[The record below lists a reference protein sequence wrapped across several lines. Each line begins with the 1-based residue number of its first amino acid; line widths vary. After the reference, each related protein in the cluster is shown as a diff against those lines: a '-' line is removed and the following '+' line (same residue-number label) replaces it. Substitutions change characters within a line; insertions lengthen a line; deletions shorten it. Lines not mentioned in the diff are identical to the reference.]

1 MNKDNGE
8 IRIGVYVCHCGNNIS
23 EVVDVEAVVKY
34 AKTLKGVVV
43 ARDYKFMCS
52 DPGQDIVKQDIKNQ
66 NLNKIVVSS
75 CSPRMHEETFRRA
88 CEQAGVNRYE
98 FQMANIREHCS
109 WVTEDKAPATNKA
122 KALVQAAVARVFFH
136 EPLKTKKVKV
146 NPNTLIVGAGIAG
159 IQAAL
164 EIANSGNKVYLV
176 EKEPSIGGNMAKL
189 DKTFPTLDCSACIL
203 TPKMVS
209 VGQHENIELL
219 SYSEVEDV
227 SGYVGNFKVKVKKKS
242 RFVNEKCTACAE
254 CLKVCPVNLPSE
266 FEEGLSKRHAIYRP
280 FAQSVPNIYVIDKKE
295 TPPCKTSCPIKMD
308 VQGYI
313 ALIRAGK
320 LKEAYALMRKTNPLP
335 GICGR
340 VCYHPCEKVCK
351 RGALDEPIAILSLKR
366 YIADNVGAYDYT
378 PSQTRMQNNGKSVA
392 IIGSGPGGLTA
403 AYDLT
408 LNGYNVTIF
417 ESEQKPGGMLRT
429 GIPSYRLP
437 KDILDK
443 EINDIEKLGVKIK
456 TGIKIGADKKLSE
469 LKNEFDAV
477 LIATGAQKSMSLG
490 MEGEDAEG
498 IIHGMDFLK
507 KVNYQ
512 EIFPP
517 ALSVPALPVG
527 RRQAGERAGELGGK
541 VGIIGGGNTAI
552 DAARAAKRLGKFAT
566 ANLPQARDVIIFYRR
581 SRNEMPANPEEIKAA
596 MNEGIKVEFLVA
608 PQKIIT
614 ENGRLKSLALIRMEL
629 GEMDSSGRRRP
640 VPIPDSQFEVTLD
653 VLIPAVSQKPDSG
666 FAKEAGIEVTK
677 WDTLSVDDE
686 SLSTK
691 IKGVFACADVVT
703 GPSTVTEAMAQGRMA
718 AASINKYLKGV
729 GAYPPV
735 PIRAGN
741 NTPLP
746 EEQSIESI
754 IDYHV
759 SEEELQRFKEVYP
772 LEERSR
778 MPHIEDSQRL
788 ASFDEVEL
796 GFNDADARR
805 EAERCLSCGGCSDCE
820 ECEKVCEPNAI
831 DYDMKDEFLEID
843 VGNIIVATGYQL
855 FDARRAK
862 EYGYKKYDN
871 VITSLEFERLSNA
884 AGPTNG
890 EILLRDV
897 RHGESRTR
905 ADVDAASGTRRKPKS
920 VAILHCI
927 GSRDENYNK
936 HCSRICCMYSLKF
949 AHLVREKTDA
959 EVYEFYI
966 DMRAFGKGYE
976 EFYERVQKEK
986 VNIIRGKVPEI
997 TDFAESPEEKGKL
1010 IIQCED
1016 TLLGLNRR
1024 IAVDMVVLSV
1034 GIEPRS
1040 DAEQI
1045 AKLFSL
1051 SRGSDGFFIE
1061 KHPKL
1066 DPMATMSD
1074 GIFIAGCCQGPKDI
1088 PDTVAQGAGA
1098 AARVLSLLCKGE
1110 VEIEPITAVINK
1122 DLCSGCKICNNICP
1136 YSAIEFRAEEN
1147 VSEVVEELCKGC
1159 GTCVAA
1165 CPAGAIKGSHFTDE
1179 QILAEIDG
1187 IMAV

>member
-23 EVVDVEAVVKY
+23 EVVDVEAVVEY

-52 DPGQDIVKQDIKNQ
+52 DPGQEIVKQDIKDQ

-75 CSPRMHEETFRRA
+75 CSPRMHEETFRRT

-109 WVTEDKAPATNKA
+109 WVTEDRVPATNKA

-146 NPNTLIVGAGIAG
+146 NPNTLVVGAGIAG

-219 SYSEVEDV
+219 TYSEVEDV
-227 SGYVGNFKVKVKKKS
+227 SGYIGNFKVKIKKKS

-320 LKEAYALMRKTNPLP
+320 LKEAYTLMRKTNPLP

-340 VCYHPCEKVCK
+340 VCYHPCEKECK
-351 RGALDEPIAILSLKR
+351 RGALDEPIAILALKR
-366 YIADNVGAYDYT
+366 YIADRADEYIPPKIKRID
-378 PSQTRMQNNGKSVA
+378 KSVA
-392 IIGSGPGGLTA
+392 IIGSGPSGLTA
-403 AYDLT
+403 AYDLA

-417 ESEQKPGGMLRT
+417 ESTQKPGGMLRA
-429 GIPSYRLP
+429 GIPPYRLP

-456 TGIKIGADKKLSE
+456 TGVKIGADKKLSD
-469 LKNEFDAV
+469 LKSEFDSV
-477 LIATGAQKSMSLG
+477 LIATGAQKSMRLG
-490 MEGEDAEG
+490 INGEDAEG
-498 IIHGMDFLK
+498 IIHGIDFLK

-512 EIFPP
+512 ETFPP
-517 ALSVPALPVG
+517 A
-527 RRQAGERAGELGGK
+527 ERAGELGGK

-552 DAARAAKRLGKFAT
+552 DAARAAKRLGK
-566 ANLPQARDVIIFYRR
+566 DVTIFYRR
-581 SRNEMPANPEEIKAA
+581 SRNEMPANPEEVKAA
-596 MNEGIKVEFLVA
+596 MDEGIKIELLVS
-608 PQKIIT
+608 PKKIAT
-614 ENGRLKSLALIRMEL
+614 ENSRLKSLTLIRMEL

-640 VPIPDSQFEVTLD
+640 IPIPDSQFEVSLD
-653 VLIPAVSQKPDSG
+653 VLIPAISQRPDSE

-677 WDTLSVDDE
+677 WDTLSIDDK
-686 SLSTK
+686 SLSTR
-691 IKGVFACADVVT
+691 INGIFACADVVT
-703 GPSTVTEAMAQGRMA
+703 GPSTVTEAMAQGRKA
-718 AASINKYLKGV
+718 AASINKFLK
-729 GAYPPV
+729 
-735 PIRAGN
+735 
-741 NTPLP
+741 
-746 EEQSIESI
+746 EEELFKEEEESLESI
-754 IDYHV
+754 TDSYV
-759 SEEELQRFKEVYP
+759 SEEELQRLKEVYP
-772 LEERSR
+772 LEKRVE
-778 MPHIEDSQRL
+778 MPHIEDSQRIV
-788 ASFDEVEL
+788 SFGEVEL
-796 GFNDADARR
+796 GFSDEDARR
-805 EAERCLSCGGCSDCE
+805 EAERCLSCGGCSDCD
-820 ECEKVCEPNAI
+820 ECAKVCEPNAI
-831 DYDMKDEFLEID
+831 DYNMKDEFLEID

-862 EYGYKKYDN
+862 EYGYKKHGN

-890 EILLRDV
+890 EILLKDV
-897 RHGESRTR
+897 RHGES
-905 ADVDAASGTRRKPKS
+905 AYGTRRKPEA

-936 HCSRICCMYSLKF
+936 HCSRICCMHSLKF

-1074 GIFIAGCCQGPKDI
+1074 GILIAGCCQGPKDI

-1098 AARVLSLLCKGE
+1098 AARALSILTKGE
-1110 VEIEPITAVINK
+1110 VEIEAITAVINK
-1122 DLCSGCKICNNICP
+1122 DLCSGCKICNNLCP

-1147 VSEVVEELCKGC
+1147 VSEVVEELCKG
-1159 GTCVAA
+1159 
-1165 CPAGAIKGSHFTDE
+1165 
-1179 QILAEIDG
+1179 
-1187 IMAV
+1187 

>member
-1 MNKDNGE
+1 MNNENGE

-23 EVVDVEAVVKY
+23 EVVDVEAVADY

-52 DPGQDIVKQDIKNQ
+52 DPGQDMVKQDIKEQ
-66 NLNKIVVSS
+66 DLNKIVVSS

-88 CEQAGVNRYE
+88 CEQVGVNKYE

-109 WVTEDKAPATNKA
+109 WVTEDKVSATNKA
-122 KALVQAAVARVFFH
+122 KALVQAAVNRVFFH

-209 VGQHENIELL
+209 VGQHPNIELL
-219 SYSEVEDV
+219 SYSEVENV
-227 SGYVGNFKVKVKKKS
+227 SGYVGNFKVKIKKKS

-254 CLKVCPVNLPSE
+254 CIKVCPVNLPSE
-266 FEEGLSKRHAIYRP
+266 FEEGLSDRHAIYRP
-280 FAQSVPNIYVIDKKE
+280 FAQSVPNIYVIDKKD
-295 TPPCKTSCPIKMD
+295 TPPCKTFCPIKMD

-320 LKEAYALMRKTNPLP
+320 LNEAYALMRKTNPLP

-340 VCYHPCEKVCK
+340 VCYHPCEKACK
-351 RGALDEPIAILSLKR
+351 RDALDEPIAILALKR
-366 YIADNVGAYDYT
+366 YIADRVGEYIPPQIKKID
-378 PSQTRMQNNGKSVA
+378 KSVA

-403 AYDLT
+403 ASDLA
-408 LNGYNVTIF
+408 LKGYNVSIF
-417 ESEQKPGGMLRT
+417 ESAQKPGGMLRAC
-429 GIPSYRLP
+429 IPSYRLP

-443 EINDIEKLGVKIK
+443 EINDIEKLG
-456 TGIKIGADKKLSE
+456 IKINTCVTIGKDKQLSE
-469 LKNEFDAV
+469 LKSEFDAV
-477 LIATGAQKSMSLG
+477 LIAIGAQKSSSLG
-490 MEGEDAEG
+490 MAEEDATG
-498 IIHGMDFLK
+498 IINAIDFLK
-507 KVNYQ
+507 KINFNETV
-512 EIFPP
+512 
-517 ALSVPALPVG
+517 
-527 RRQAGERAGELGGK
+527 ELGEK
-541 VGIIGGGNTAI
+541 VGIMGGGNTAI
-552 DAARAAKRLGKFAT
+552 DAARTAKRLGK
-566 ANLPQARDVIIFYRR
+566 DVTIFYRR
-581 SRNEMPANPEEIKAA
+581 SINEMPASPEEIKAA
-596 MNEGIKVEFLVA
+596 VDEGIRIEILVA
-608 PQKIIT
+608 PEKIVT
-614 ENGRLKSLALIRMEL
+614 ENGRLKSLVLIRMKL

-640 VPIPDSQFEVTLD
+640 VPIPDSQFIVPLD
-653 VLIPAVSQKPDSG
+653 TLIPAISQRPDSY
-666 FAKEAGIEVTK
+666 FAKEAGIKVSK
-677 WDTLSVDDE
+677 WDTLFVDE
-686 SLSTK
+686 KSLSTN
-691 IKGVFACADVVT
+691 IKGIFACADVVT
-703 GPSTVTEAMAQGRMA
+703 GPRTVTEAMAQGRKA
-718 AASINKYLKGV
+718 ATSIDRYLGRETLSDEEEE
-729 GAYPPV
+729 PMEPV
-735 PIRAGN
+735 M
-741 NTPLP
+741 
-746 EEQSIESI
+746 ES
-754 IDYHV
+754 HV
-759 SEEELQRFKEVYP
+759 SEEELQRLKEVYP
-772 LEERSR
+772 LEKRVEI
-778 MPHIEDSQRL
+778 PNIEDSQRL
-788 ASFDEVEL
+788 AGFGEVEL
-796 GFNDADARR
+796 GFNDEDAKR
-805 EAERCLSCGGCSDCE
+805 EAERCLSCGACSDCG
-820 ECEKVCEPNAI
+820 ECAKVCEPDAI
-831 DYDMKDEFLEID
+831 DYNMKDEFIEVD
-843 VGNIIVATGYQL
+843 VGNIIVTTGFQL
-855 FDARRAK
+855 FDARRSK
-862 EYGYKKYDN
+862 EYGYMKYDN
-871 VITSLEFERLSNA
+871 VITSLEFERLSSA
-884 AGPTNG
+884 AGPTSG
-890 EILLRDV
+890 EILLK
-897 RHGESRTR
+897 
-905 ADVDAASGTRRKPKS
+905 SGARPES

-936 HCSRICCMYSLKF
+936 HCSRICCMHSLKF

-997 TDFAESPEEKGKL
+997 TNFAESPEEEGKL

-1040 DAEQI
+1040 DADQI

-1074 GIFIAGCCQGPKDI
+1074 GILIAGCCQGPKDI
-1088 PDTVAQGAGA
+1088 PDTVAQGSGA
-1098 AARVLSLLCKGE
+1098 AARALSMLVKGE
-1110 VEIEPITAVINK
+1110 VEIEAITAVINK
-1122 DLCSGCKICNNICP
+1122 DFCSGCKICNNVCP

-1165 CPAGAIKGSHFTDE
+1165 CPAGAIKGTHFTDE

-1187 IMAV
+1187 LMAV

>member
-1 MNKDNGE
+1 MNNNDNGE

-23 EVVDVEAVVKY
+23 EVVDVEAVVEH
-34 AKTLKGVVV
+34 ARTLKGVVV

-52 DPGQDIVKQDIKNQ
+52 NPGQDIVKQDIKDQ
-66 NLNKIVVSS
+66 SLNKIVVSS
-75 CSPRMHEETFRRA
+75 CSPRMHEETFRRT
-88 CEQAGVNRYE
+88 CEQAGVNKYE

-109 WVTEDKAPATNKA
+109 WVTEDRVSATNKA

-219 SYSEVEDV
+219 TYSEVEDV
-227 SGYVGNFKVKVKKKS
+227 SGYVGNFKIKIKKKS

-254 CLKVCPVNLPSE
+254 CIKVCPVNLPSE
-266 FEEGLSKRHAIYRP
+266 FEEGLAQRNAIYRP
-280 FAQSVPNIYVIDKKE
+280 FAQSVPNIFVIDKKE

-313 ALIRAGK
+313 ALIKAGK

-340 VCYHPCEKVCK
+340 VCYHPCEKACK
-351 RGALDEPIAILSLKR
+351 RDALDEPIAILALKR
-366 YIADNVGAYDYT
+366 YIADRVGEYIPPQIKKID
-378 PSQTRMQNNGKSVA
+378 KSVA
-392 IIGSGPGGLTA
+392 ITGSGPGGLTA
-403 AYDLT
+403 AHDLA
-408 LNGYNVTIF
+408 LKGYNVTIF
-417 ESEQKPGGMLRT
+417 ESARKPGGMLRAC
-429 GIPSYRLP
+429 IPSYRLP

-443 EINDIEKLGVKIK
+443 EINDIEKLGVTIT
-456 TGIKIGADKKLSE
+456 TGVTIGVDKQLSE
-469 LKNEFDAV
+469 LKSEFDAV
-477 LIATGAQKSMSLG
+477 LIAIGVQKSRSLG
-490 MEGEDAEG
+490 MDGEDTTG
-498 IIHGMDFLK
+498 IINAIDFLK
-507 KVNYQ
+507 KINFNETV
-512 EIFPP
+512 
-517 ALSVPALPVG
+517 
-527 RRQAGERAGELGGK
+527 ELGEK
-541 VGIIGGGNTAI
+541 VGIIGGGNVAI
-552 DAARAAKRLGKFAT
+552 DTARAAKRLGK
-566 ANLPQARDVIIFYRR
+566 DVTIFNVHLNI
-581 SRNEMPANPEEIKAA
+581 NEMFASPEEVKAA
-596 MNEGIKVEFLVA
+596 MDEGIRIEFLVA
-608 PQKIIT
+608 PKKIVT
-614 ENGRLKSLALIRMEL
+614 ENGRLNSIEMIKLNPE
-629 GEMDSSGRRRP
+629 GEMDSIGMRP
-640 VPIPDSQFEVTLD
+640 PIPDTEFKVPLD
-653 VLIPAVSQKPDSG
+653 VMIPAIGQRPDSN
-666 FAKEAGIEVTK
+666 FVKEAGIEITNR
-677 WDTLSVDDE
+677 DTLVADDK
-686 SLSTK
+686 SLSTN
-691 IKGVFACADVVT
+691 IEGIFACADVVT
-703 GPSTVTEAMAQGRMA
+703 GPRTVTEAMAQGRKA
-718 AASINKYLKGV
+718 ATSIDRYLKGETLF
-729 GAYPPV
+729 
-735 PIRAGN
+735 N
-741 NTPLP
+741 
-746 EEQSIESI
+746 EEEESIEPVAEF
-754 IDYHV
+754 HV
-759 SEEELQRFKEVYP
+759 SEEELQRLKEVYP
-772 LEERSR
+772 LEKRVE

-788 ASFDEVEL
+788 AGFGEVEL
-796 GFNDADARR
+796 GFGDADAKL

-820 ECEKVCEPNAI
+820 ECVKVCEPDAI
-831 DYDMKDEFLEID
+831 DYSMKDEFVEID
-843 VGNIIVATGYQL
+843 VGNIIITTGYEL

-884 AGPTNG
+884 AGPTSG
-890 EILLRDV
+890 RILLKD
-897 RHGESRTR
+897 G
-905 ADVDAASGTRRKPKS
+905 RKPES

-936 HCSRICCMYSLKF
+936 HCSRICCMYSLKV

-966 DMRAFGKGYE
+966 DMRAGGKGYE

-1024 IAVDMVVLSV
+1024 MAVDMVILSV

-1040 DAEQI
+1040 DADRI

-1074 GIFIAGCCQGPKDI
+1074 GILIAGCCQGPKDI
-1088 PDTVAQGAGA
+1088 PDTVAQGSGA
-1098 AARVLSLLCKGE
+1098 AARALSILTKGE
-1110 VEIEPITAVINK
+1110 VEIDAITAVINK
-1122 DLCSGCKICNNICP
+1122 DLCSGCKICNNLCP

-1165 CPAGAIKGSHFTDE
+1165 CPAGAIKGTHFTDE

>member
-8 IRIGVYVCHCGNNIS
+8 TRIGVYVCHCGNNIS
-23 EVVDVEAVVKY
+23 EMVDVEAV
-34 AKTLKGVVV
+34 ADHASTLKGVVV
-43 ARDYKFMCS
+43 AREYKFMCS
-52 DPGQDIVKQDIKNQ
+52 DPGQDMVKQDIKDQ
-66 NLNKIVVSS
+66 KLNKIVVSS

-88 CEQAGVNRYE
+88 CEQAGINKYE

-109 WVTEDKAPATNKA
+109 WVTEDKDFATNKA
-122 KALVQAAVARVFFH
+122 KALVQAAVNRVFFH

-209 VGQHENIELL
+209 VGQHPDIELL

-227 SGYVGNFKVKVKKKS
+227 SGYVGNFKIKIKKKA
-242 RFVNEKCTACAE
+242 RFVNDKCTACAE
-254 CLKVCPVNLPSE
+254 CIKVCPVNLPSE
-266 FEEGLSKRHAIYRP
+266 FEEGLSNRHAIYRP

-295 TPPCKTSCPIKMD
+295 TPPCKTFCPIEMD

-320 LKEAYALMRKTNPLP
+320 LEEAYALMRKTNP
-335 GICGR
+335 I
-340 VCYHPCEKVCK
+340 K
-351 RGALDEPIAILSLKR
+351 RND
-366 YIADNVGAYDYT
+366 
-378 PSQTRMQNNGKSVA
+378 KSVA

-403 AYDLT
+403 AHDLAIKGYD
-408 LNGYNVTIF
+408 VTIF
-417 ESEQKPGGMLRT
+417 ESAQKPGGMLRI
-429 GIPSYRLP
+429 GIPPYRLP

-443 EINDIEKLGVKIK
+443 EINDIEKLGIKIK
-456 TGIKIGADKKLSE
+456 TGVTIGKDRKLSE
-469 LKNEFDAV
+469 LKSEFNAV
-477 LIATGAQKSMSLG
+477 LIAIGARKSRSLG
-490 MEGEDAEG
+490 MEGEDATG
-498 IIHGMDFLK
+498 IINAIDFLK
-507 KVNYQ
+507 KINFNETV
-512 EIFPP
+512 
-517 ALSVPALPVG
+517 
-527 RRQAGERAGELGGK
+527 ELGGK
-541 VGIIGGGNTAI
+541 IGIIGGGNVAI
-552 DAARAAKRLGKFAT
+552 DTARAAKRLGK
-566 ANLPQARDVIIFYRR
+566 DVTIFNVH
-581 SRNEMPANPEEIKAA
+581 SDTNEMFASPEEVKAA
-596 MNEGIKVEFLVA
+596 MDEGISIEFLVV
-608 PQKIIT
+608 PKKIVT
-614 ENGRLKSLALIRMEL
+614 ENGRLSSIEMIRLNPE
-629 GEMDSSGRRRP
+629 GEMDAIGMRP
-640 VPIPDSQFEVTLD
+640 PIPDTEFNVPLD
-653 VLIPAVSQKPDSG
+653 VMIPAIGQRPDSN
-666 FAKEAGIEVTK
+666 FVKEAGIEITDR
-677 WDTLSVDDE
+677 DTLVADDK
-686 SLSTK
+686 SFLTN
-691 IKGVFACADVVT
+691 IQGIFACADVVT
-703 GPSTVTEAMAQGRMA
+703 GPRTVTEAMAEGRKA
-718 AASINKYLKGV
+718 AVSIDRYLKGEDLFDEE
-729 GAYPPV
+729 GEYIEPV
-735 PIRAGN
+735 
-741 NTPLP
+741 T
-746 EEQSIESI
+746 ES
-754 IDYHV
+754 HV
-759 SEEELQRFKEVYP
+759 SEKELERLKEIFPSEKRV
-772 LEERSR
+772 E
-778 MPHIEDSQRL
+778 MPSIEDPQRL
-788 ASFDEVEL
+788 AGFGEVEL
-796 GFNDADARR
+796 GFDDEEAKR
-805 EAERCLSCGGCSDCE
+805 EAERCLSCGGCSDCG
-820 ECEKVCEPNAI
+820 ECEKVCEPEAI
-831 DYDMKDEFLEID
+831 DYNMIDEIIEVD
-843 VGNIIVATGYQL
+843 VGNIIVTTGFQL
-855 FDARRAK
+855 FDARLAK

-890 EILLRDV
+890 EILLK
-897 RHGESRTR
+897 
-905 ADVDAASGTRRKPKS
+905 SGAKPES

-936 HCSRICCMYSLKF
+936 HCSRICCMHSLKF
-949 AHLVREKTDA
+949 AHLVKEKTEA

-997 TDFAESPEEKGKL
+997 SDFAESPEEKGKL

-1040 DAEQI
+1040 DADQI

-1051 SRGSDGFFIE
+1051 SRGSDGFFLE

-1074 GIFIAGCCQGPKDI
+1074 GILIAGCCQGPKDI
-1088 PDTVAQGAGA
+1088 PDTVAQGSGA
-1098 AARVLSLLCKGE
+1098 AARALSILYKGE

-1122 DLCSGCKICNNICP
+1122 DFCSGCKICNNTCP

-1165 CPAGAIKGSHFTDE
+1165 CPAGVIKGAHFTDE

>member
-8 IRIGVYVCHCGNNIS
+8 TRIGVYVCHCGNNIS
-23 EVVDVEAVVKY
+23 EMVDVEAVADH
-34 AKTLKGVVV
+34 AKSLKGVVV

-52 DPGQDIVKQDIKNQ
+52 DPGQDMVQQDIKDQ
-66 NLNKIVVSS
+66 KLNKIVVSS
-75 CSPRMHEETFRRA
+75 CSPRMHEATFRRA
-88 CEQAGVNRYE
+88 CEQAGINKYE

-109 WVTEDKAPATNKA
+109 WVTEDKTSATNKA
-122 KALVQAAVARVFFH
+122 KALVQAAVNRVFFH

-209 VGQHENIELL
+209 VGQHPKIKLL
-219 SYSEVEDV
+219 SYCEVENV
-227 SGYVGNFKVKVKKKS
+227 SGYVGNFNVKIKKKS

-254 CLKVCPVNLPSE
+254 CIKVCPVNLLSE
-266 FEEGLSKRHAIYRP
+266 FEEGLTNRHAIYRP

-340 VCYHPCEKVCK
+340 VCYHPCEKACK
-351 RGALDEPIAILSLKR
+351 RDALDEPIAILALKR
-366 YIADNVGAYDYT
+366 YIADRISEYT
-378 PSQTRMQNNGKSVA
+378 PPEIKRIDKSVA

-403 AYDLT
+403 AHDLA

-417 ESEQKPGGMLRT
+417 ESAQKPGGMLRI
-429 GIPSYRLP
+429 GIPPYRLP

-443 EINDIEKLGVKIK
+443 EINDIEKLGITIK
-456 TGIKIGADKKLSE
+456 TGVTIGKDKKLSE
-469 LKNEFDAV
+469 LKSEFNAV
-477 LIATGAQKSMSLG
+477 LIAIGARKSKRLG
-490 MEGEDAEG
+490 MDGEDAIG
-498 IIHGMDFLK
+498 IINAIDFLEE
-507 KVNYQ
+507 VNFN
-512 EIFPP
+512 ET
-517 ALSVPALPVG
+517 V
-527 RRQAGERAGELGGK
+527 ELGEK
-541 VGIIGGGNTAI
+541 VGIIGGGNVAI
-552 DAARAAKRLGKFAT
+552 DTARAAKRLGK
-566 ANLPQARDVIIFYRR
+566 DVTIFNVHLNT
-581 SRNEMPANPEEIKAA
+581 NEMFASPEEVKAA
-596 MNEGIKVEFLVA
+596 MDEDIRIEFLVV
-608 PQKIIT
+608 PKKIVT
-614 ENGRLKSLALIRMEL
+614 ENGRLSSIEMIRLDPE
-629 GEMDSSGRRRP
+629 GEMDAIGMRP
-640 VPIPDSQFEVTLD
+640 PIPDTEFNVPLD
-653 VLIPAVSQKPDSG
+653 VMIPAIGQRPDSD
-666 FAKEAGIEVTK
+666 FAKEAGVEITK
-677 WDTLSVDDE
+677 RDTLVADE
-686 SLSTK
+686 KSLSTN
-691 IKGVFACADVVT
+691 IQGIFACADVVT
-703 GPSTVTEAMAQGRMA
+703 GPRTVTEAMAEGRKA
-718 AASINKYLKGV
+718 AVSIDRYLG
-729 GAYPPV
+729 
-735 PIRAGN
+735 REN
-741 NTPLP
+741 LFD
-746 EEQSIESI
+746 EEDESIEPVTES
-754 IDYHV
+754 YV
-759 SEEELQRFKEVYP
+759 SEEELQRLKEIYPIEQRFK
-772 LEERSR
+772 
-778 MPHIEDSQRL
+778 MPYIEDSQRL
-788 ASFDEVEL
+788 AGFEEVEL
-796 GFNDADARR
+796 GFDDEEAKR

-820 ECEKVCEPNAI
+820 ECEKVCEPEAI
-831 DYDMKDEFLEID
+831 DYNMKDEFIEVD
-843 VGNIIVATGYQL
+843 VGNIIVTTGYQL

-890 EILLRDV
+890 EILLK
-897 RHGESRTR
+897 
-905 ADVDAASGTRRKPKS
+905 SGAKPES

-927 GSRDENYNK
+927 GSRDENYNR
-936 HCSRICCMYSLKF
+936 HCSRICCMHSLKF
-949 AHLVREKTDA
+949 AHLVKEKTNA

-997 TDFAESPEEKGKL
+997 SDFAESPEEKGKL

-1034 GIEPRS
+1034 GIEARS
-1040 DAEQI
+1040 DASRV

-1051 SRGSDGFFIE
+1051 SRGADGFFIE

-1074 GIFIAGCCQGPKDI
+1074 GILIAGCCQGPKDI
-1088 PDTVAQGAGA
+1088 PDGA
-1098 AARVLSLLCKGE
+1098 KGY
-1110 VEIEPITAVINK
+1110 T
-1122 DLCSGCKICNNICP
+1122 
-1136 YSAIEFRAEEN
+1136 
-1147 VSEVVEELCKGC
+1147 
-1159 GTCVAA
+1159 
-1165 CPAGAIKGSHFTDE
+1165 
-1179 QILAEIDG
+1179 
-1187 IMAV
+1187 

>member
-1 MNKDNGE
+1 MNKDSGE
-8 IRIGVYVCHCGNNIS
+8 TRIGVYVCHCGNNIS
-23 EVVDVEAVVKY
+23 EVVDVEAVADHASTLNGVK
-34 AKTLKGVVV
+34 V
-43 ARDYKFMCS
+43 ARNYKFMCS
-52 DPGQDIVKQDIKNQ
+52 DPGQDMVKQDIKDHK
-66 NLNKIVVSS
+66 LNKIVVSS

-88 CEQAGVNRYE
+88 CEQAGINKYE

-109 WVTEDKAPATNKA
+109 WVTEDKVSATNKA
-122 KALVQAAVARVFFH
+122 KALVQAAVNRVFFH

-164 EIANSGNKVYLV
+164 EIANSGNKVYLI

-209 VGQHENIELL
+209 VGQHPDIELL

-227 SGYVGNFKVKVKKKS
+227 SGYVGNFKIKIKKKS
-242 RFVNEKCTACAE
+242 RFVNKKCTACAE
-254 CLKVCPVNLPSE
+254 CIKVCPVNLPSE
-266 FEEGLSKRHAIYRP
+266 FEEGLSERHAIYRP

-313 ALIRAGK
+313 ALIKVGK

-351 RGALDEPIAILSLKR
+351 RSALDEPIAILSLKR
-366 YIADNVGAYDYT
+366 YIADRVKEYNPPKIKKID
-378 PSQTRMQNNGKSVA
+378 KSVA
-392 IIGSGPGGLTA
+392 IIGSGPAGLTA
-403 AYDLT
+403 AHDLA
-408 LNGYNVTIF
+408 LKGYKVTIF
-417 ESEQKPGGMLRT
+417 ESAQKPGGMLRA

-443 EINDIEKLGVKIK
+443 EINDIEKLGVTIK
-456 TGIKIGADKKLSE
+456 TNVTIGTDKKLSE
-469 LKNEFDAV
+469 VKREFDAV
-477 LIATGAQKSMSLG
+477 LIAAGTQKSMDLG
-490 MEGEDAEG
+490 MDGEDADG
-498 IIHGMDFLK
+498 IIHGIDFLK
-507 KVNYQ
+507 KLNYQ
-512 EIFPP
+512 ESFE
-517 ALSVPALPVG
+517 S
-527 RRQAGERAGELGGK
+527 GEK
-541 VGIIGGGNTAI
+541 FGIIGGGNTAI
-552 DAARAAKRLGKFAT
+552 DSARAAKRLGK
-566 ANLPQARDVIIFYRR
+566 DVTIFYRR

-596 MNEGIKVEFLVA
+596 INEGIKIEFLVA
-608 PQKIIT
+608 PKIIVA
-614 ENGRLKSLALIRMEL
+614 ENSKLKALALIRMKL

-640 VPIPDSQFEVTLD
+640 VPVPDSQFEVPLD
-653 VLIPAVSQKPDSG
+653 VLILAVSQRPDSG
-666 FAKEAGIEVTK
+666 FAKEAGVEVTK
-677 WDTLSVDDE
+677 WDTLSVDDR
-686 SLSTK
+686 SLST
-691 IKGVFACADVVT
+691 GVNGIFACADVVT
-703 GPSTVTEAMAQGRMA
+703 GPSTVTEAMAHGRKA
-718 AASINKYLKGV
+718 AVSISRYLKEEKLFDEV
-729 GAYPPV
+729 KESLEPV
-735 PIRAGN
+735 M
-741 NTPLP
+741 
-746 EEQSIESI
+746 
-754 IDYHV
+754 DYHV
-759 SEEELQRFKEVYP
+759 SDEELERLKEIFPSEKRVEIP
-772 LEERSR
+772 C
-778 MPHIEDSQRL
+778 IEDSQRL
-788 ASFDEVEL
+788 VNFDEIEL
-796 GFNDADARR
+796 GFNDEDAKR
-805 EAERCLSCGGCSDCE
+805 EAERCLSCGVCSDCG

-831 DYDMKDEFLEID
+831 DYNMKDEFLEID
-843 VGNIIVATGYQL
+843 VGNIIVTTGFQL
-855 FDARRAK
+855 FDARRSK

-890 EILLRDV
+890 ELLLK
-897 RHGESRTR
+897 
-905 ADVDAASGTRRKPKS
+905 SGAKPES

-936 HCSRICCMYSLKF
+936 HCSRVCCMHSLKF
-949 AHLVREKTDA
+949 AHLVREKTEA

-1010 IIQCED
+1010 IIQFED

-1040 DAEQI
+1040 DADQV

-1074 GIFIAGCCQGPKDI
+1074 GILIAGCCQGPKDI

-1098 AARVLSLLCKGE
+1098 AARALSILYKGE

-1122 DLCSGCKICNNICP
+1122 DFCSGCKICNNICP

-1165 CPAGAIKGSHFTDE
+1165 CPAGAIKGAHFTDE

-1187 IMAV
+1187 ILAV

>member
-1 MNKDNGE
+1 MNRDNGE

-23 EVVDVEAVVKY
+23 EVVDVEAVVDY

-52 DPGQDIVKQDIKNQ
+52 DPGQEIVKQDIKDQ

-75 CSPRMHEETFRRA
+75 CSPRMHEETFRRT

-109 WVTEDKAPATNKA
+109 WVTEDRVFATNKA

-146 NPNTLIVGAGIAG
+146 NPNTLVVGAGIAG

-209 VGQHENIELL
+209 VGQHDDIELL
-219 SYSEVEDV
+219 TYSEVEDV
-227 SGYVGNFKVKVKKKS
+227 SGYVGNFKVKIKKKS

-313 ALIRAGK
+313 SLIKAGK

-340 VCYHPCEKVCK
+340 VCYHPCEKECK
-351 RGALDEPIAILSLKR
+351 RGALDKPIAILALKR
-366 YIADNVGAYDYT
+366 YIADRVDEYIPPQIKRIDKN
-378 PSQTRMQNNGKSVA
+378 VA
-392 IIGSGPGGLTA
+392 IIGSGPSGLTA

-417 ESEQKPGGMLRT
+417 ESTQKPGGMLRA
-429 GIPSYRLP
+429 GIPPYRLP
-437 KDILDK
+437 KNILDK

-456 TGIKIGADKKLSE
+456 TGVKIGADKKLSD
-469 LKNEFDAV
+469 LKSEFDAV
-477 LIATGAQKSMSLG
+477 LIATGAQKSMRLG
-490 MEGEDAEG
+490 MNGEDADG
-498 IIHGMDFLK
+498 IIHGIDFLR

-512 EIFPP
+512 ET
-517 ALSVPALPVG
+517 L
-527 RRQAGERAGELGGK
+527 ELGGK

-552 DAARAAKRLGKFAT
+552 DAARAAKRLGK
-566 ANLPQARDVIIFYRR
+566 DVTIFYRR
-581 SRNEMPANPEEIKAA
+581 SRNEMPANPEEVKAA
-596 MNEGIKVEFLVA
+596 MDEGIKIEFLVS
-608 PQKIIT
+608 PKKIAT
-614 ENGRLKSLALIRMEL
+614 ENGRLKSLALTRMEL

-640 VPIPDSQFEVTLD
+640 VPIPDSQFEVSLD
-653 VLIPAVSQKPDSG
+653 VLIPAISQRPDSE

-677 WDTLSVDDE
+677 WDTLSIDDK

-691 IKGVFACADVVT
+691 INGIFACADVVT
-703 GPSTVTEAMAQGRMA
+703 GPSTVTEAMAQGRKA
-718 AASINKYLKGV
+718 AASINKYLKG
-729 GAYPPV
+729 
-735 PIRAGN
+735 
-741 NTPLP
+741 
-746 EEQSIESI
+746 EELFKEEEESVESI
-754 IDYHV
+754 TDSYV
-759 SEEELQRFKEVYP
+759 SEEELQRLKEVYP
-772 LEERSR
+772 LEKRVE
-778 MPHIEDSQRL
+778 MPHIEDSQRIV
-788 ASFDEVEL
+788 SFGEVEL
-796 GFNDADARR
+796 GFSDEDARR
-805 EAERCLSCGGCSDCE
+805 EAERCLSCGGCSDCD
-820 ECEKVCEPNAI
+820 ECAKVCEPNAI
-831 DYDMKDEFLEID
+831 DYSMKDEFLEID
-843 VGNIIVATGYQL
+843 VGNIIVTTGYQL

-871 VITSLEFERLSNA
+871 VITSLEFERLSSA

-890 EILLRDV
+890 EILLKDGR
-897 RHGESRTR
+897 E
-905 ADVDAASGTRRKPKS
+905 PES

-936 HCSRICCMYSLKF
+936 HCSRICCMHSLKF
-949 AHLVREKTDA
+949 AYLVREKTDA

-997 TDFAESPEEKGKL
+997 TDFAEYPEEKGKL

-1074 GIFIAGCCQGPKDI
+1074 GILIAGCCQGPKDI

-1098 AARVLSLLCKGE
+1098 AARALSILTKGE
-1110 VEIEPITAVINK
+1110 VEIEAITAVINK
-1122 DLCSGCKICNNICP
+1122 DLCSGCKICNNLCP

-1165 CPAGAIKGSHFTDE
+1165 CPAGAIKASHFTDE

>member
-1 MNKDNGE
+1 MNKDSGE
-8 IRIGVYVCHCGNNIS
+8 TRIGVYVCHCGNNIS
-23 EVVDVEAVVKY
+23 EVVDVEAVADH

-52 DPGQDIVKQDIKNQ
+52 DPGQDMVKQDIKDQ
-66 NLNKIVVSS
+66 KLNKIVVSS

-88 CEQAGVNRYE
+88 CEHAGVNKYE

-109 WVTEDKAPATNKA
+109 WVTEDKDFATNKA
-122 KALVQAAVARVFFH
+122 KALVQAAVNRVFFH

-209 VGQHENIELL
+209 VGQHPDIELL

-227 SGYVGNFKVKVKKKS
+227 SGYVGNFKIKIKKKS

-254 CLKVCPVNLPSE
+254 CIKVCPVNLPSE
-266 FEEGLSKRHAIYRP
+266 FEEGLSERNAIYRP

-295 TPPCKTSCPIKMD
+295 IPPCKTSCPIKMD

-313 ALIRAGK
+313 ALIRVGK

-351 RGALDEPIAILSLKR
+351 RGALDEPLAILSLKR
-366 YIADNVGAYDYT
+366 YIADKVKEYRPPNIKKID
-378 PSQTRMQNNGKSVA
+378 KSVA

-403 AYDLT
+403 AHDLA
-408 LNGYNVTIF
+408 LEGYKVTIF
-417 ESEQKPGGMLRT
+417 ESAQKPGGMLRA

-437 KDILDK
+437 KDVLDK
-443 EINDIEKLGVKIK
+443 EINDIEKLGVTIK
-456 TGIKIGADKKLSE
+456 TNVTIGTDKKLSE
-469 LKNEFDAV
+469 LKREFDAV
-477 LIATGAQKSMSLG
+477 LIAAGTQKSMSLG
-490 MEGEDAEG
+490 MEGEDADG
-498 IIHGMDFLK
+498 IIHGIDFLK
-507 KVNYQ
+507 KLNYQ
-512 EIFPP
+512 ESFE
-517 ALSVPALPVG
+517 S
-527 RRQAGERAGELGGK
+527 GEK
-541 VGIIGGGNTAI
+541 VGILGGGNTAI
-552 DAARAAKRLGKFAT
+552 DSARAAKRLGKNAT
-566 ANLPQARDVIIFYRR
+566 IFYRR
-581 SRNEMPANPEEIKAA
+581 SRNEMPANPVEIKAA
-596 MNEGIKVEFLVA
+596 INEGIKIEFLVA
-608 PQKIIT
+608 PKKIVT
-614 ENGRLKSLALIRMEL
+614 ENGKLKALALIRMKL

-640 VPIPDSQFEVTLD
+640 VPVPDSQFEVSLD
-653 VLIPAVSQKPDSG
+653 VLIPAVSQRPDSG
-666 FAKEAGIEVTK
+666 FTKEAGIEVTK
-677 WDTLSVDDE
+677 WDTLSVDDRF
-686 SLSTK
+686 LSTNVNG
-691 IKGVFACADVVT
+691 IFACADVVT
-703 GPSTVTEAMAQGRMA
+703 GPSTVTEAMAHGRKA
-718 AASINKYLKGV
+718 AVSISRYLKDGKLFDE
-729 GAYPPV
+729 AEEFLEPV
-735 PIRAGN
+735 M
-741 NTPLP
+741 
-746 EEQSIESI
+746 
-754 IDYHV
+754 DYQV
-759 SEEELQRFKEVYP
+759 SDEELERLKEIFPSEKRV
-772 LEERSR
+772 E
-778 MPHIEDSQRL
+778 MPCIEDSQRL
-788 ASFDEVEL
+788 VNFEEVEL
-796 GFNDADARR
+796 GFNDEEAKR
-805 EAERCLSCGGCSDCE
+805 EAERCLSCGACSDCG

-831 DYDMKDEFLEID
+831 DYNMKDEFLEID
-843 VGNIIVATGYQL
+843 VGNIIVTTGFQL
-855 FDARRAK
+855 FDARRSK
-862 EYGYKKYDN
+862 EYGYKKYNN

-890 EILLRDV
+890 EILLK
-897 RHGESRTR
+897 
-905 ADVDAASGTRRKPKS
+905 SGAKPES

-927 GSRDENYNK
+927 GSRDDNYNK
-936 HCSRICCMYSLKF
+936 HCSRICCMHSLKF
-949 AHLVREKTDA
+949 AHLVKEKTNA

-976 EFYERVQKEK
+976 EFYERVQNEK

-997 TDFAESPEEKGKL
+997 TNFAESPEEKGKL

-1024 IAVDMVVLSV
+1024 IAVDMVILSV
-1034 GIEPRS
+1034 GIEPRG
-1040 DAEQI
+1040 DADQI

-1074 GIFIAGCCQGPKDI
+1074 GILIAGCCQGPKDI

-1098 AARVLSLLCKGE
+1098 AARALSILYKGE

-1122 DLCSGCKICNNICP
+1122 DFCSGCKICNNICP

-1165 CPAGAIKGSHFTDE
+1165 CPAGAIKGAHFTDE

>member
-1 MNKDNGE
+1 MNNDNGE

-23 EVVDVEAVVKY
+23 ETVDVEAVVEH
-34 AKTLKGVVV
+34 ARTLKGVVV

-52 DPGQDIVKQDIKNQ
+52 DPGQDIVKQDIKDQ

-75 CSPRMHEETFRRA
+75 CSPRMHEETFRRT

-109 WVTEDKAPATNKA
+109 WVTEDRVPATNKA

-146 NPNTLIVGAGIAG
+146 NPNTLVVGAGIAG

-227 SGYVGNFKVKVKKKS
+227 SGYVGNFKVKIKKKS

-254 CLKVCPVNLPSE
+254 CIKVCPVNLPSE
-266 FEEGLSKRHAIYRP
+266 FEEGLSERHAIYRP
-280 FAQSVPNIYVIDKKE
+280 FAQSVPNIFVIDKKE

-340 VCYHPCEKVCK
+340 VCYHPCEKACK
-351 RGALDEPIAILSLKR
+351 RDALDEPIAILALKR
-366 YIADNVGAYDYT
+366 YIADRVGEYIPPQIKKID
-378 PSQTRMQNNGKSVA
+378 KSVA

-403 AYDLT
+403 ASDLA
-408 LNGYNVTIF
+408 LKGYNVTVF
-417 ESEQKPGGMLRT
+417 ESARKPGGMLR
-429 GIPSYRLP
+429 GCIPSYRLP

-443 EINDIEKLGVKIK
+443 EINDIEKLGVTIT
-456 TGIKIGADKKLSE
+456 TGVTIGADKQLSE
-469 LKNEFDAV
+469 LKSEFDAV
-477 LIATGAQKSMSLG
+477 LIAIGAQKSRSLG
-490 MEGEDAEG
+490 MDGEDTTG
-498 IIHGMDFLK
+498 IINAIDFLK
-507 KVNYQ
+507 KINFNETV
-512 EIFPP
+512 
-517 ALSVPALPVG
+517 
-527 RRQAGERAGELGGK
+527 ELGEK
-541 VGIIGGGNTAI
+541 VGIIGGGNVAI
-552 DAARAAKRLGKFAT
+552 DTARAAKRLGK
-566 ANLPQARDVIIFYRR
+566 DVTIFNVHLNI
-581 SRNEMPANPEEIKAA
+581 NEMFASPEEVKAA
-596 MNEGIKVEFLVA
+596 MDEDIRIEFLVA
-608 PQKIIT
+608 PKKIVT
-614 ENGRLKSLALIRMEL
+614 ENGRLNSIEMIKLNPE
-629 GEMDSSGRRRP
+629 GEMDSIGMRS
-640 VPIPDSQFEVTLD
+640 PIPDTEFKVPLD
-653 VLIPAVSQKPDSG
+653 VMIPAIGQRPDSN
-666 FAKEAGIEVTK
+666 FVKDAGIEITNR
-677 WDTLSVDDE
+677 DTLVADDK
-686 SLSTK
+686 SLSTN
-691 IKGVFACADVVT
+691 IEGIFACADVVT
-703 GPSTVTEAMAQGRMA
+703 GPRTVTEAMDQGRKA
-718 AASINKYLKGV
+718 ATSIDRYLKGETLFNEEEEP
-729 GAYPPV
+729 AEPV
-735 PIRAGN
+735 
-741 NTPLP
+741 T
-746 EEQSIESI
+746 EF
-754 IDYHV
+754 HV
-759 SEEELQRFKEVYP
+759 SEEELQRLKEVYP
-772 LEERSR
+772 LEQRVE

-788 ASFDEVEL
+788 AGFGEVEL
-796 GFNDADARR
+796 GFGDADAKR
-805 EAERCLSCGGCSDCE
+805 EAERCLSCGACSDCG
-820 ECEKVCEPNAI
+820 ECVKVCEPDAI
-831 DYDMKDEFLEID
+831 DYNMKDEFIEVD
-843 VGNIIVATGYQL
+843 VGNIIVTTGFQL
-855 FDARRAK
+855 FDARRSK

-890 EILLRDV
+890 EILLK
-897 RHGESRTR
+897 
-905 ADVDAASGTRRKPKS
+905 SGARPES

-936 HCSRICCMYSLKF
+936 HCSRICCMHSLKF

-1040 DAEQI
+1040 DADRI

-1074 GIFIAGCCQGPKDI
+1074 GILIAGCCQGPKDI

-1098 AARVLSLLCKGE
+1098 AARALSML
-1110 VEIEPITAVINK
+1110 
-1122 DLCSGCKICNNICP
+1122 
-1136 YSAIEFRAEEN
+1136 
-1147 VSEVVEELCKGC
+1147 
-1159 GTCVAA
+1159 
-1165 CPAGAIKGSHFTDE
+1165 
-1179 QILAEIDG
+1179 
-1187 IMAV
+1187 